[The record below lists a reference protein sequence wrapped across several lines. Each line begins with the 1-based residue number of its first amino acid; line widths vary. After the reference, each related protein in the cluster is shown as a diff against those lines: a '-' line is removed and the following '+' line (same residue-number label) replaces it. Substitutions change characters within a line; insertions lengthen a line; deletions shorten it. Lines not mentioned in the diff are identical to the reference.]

1 MRNVSTTVYS
11 FVRPSVCWQHEQTVW
26 LLVWPP
32 RGVCWAEWLVT
43 NPAAGPC
50 TNLEAPA
57 VALAFGAGGAF
68 SFSCQLLPT
77 HLRCPLRMGEKLF
90 CLCYTQGGQADCVAT
105 LHSVGLGCVARCLGC
120 CSMPASCRTAAL
132 RRHVGCIYA
141 KSSLSQCNQ
150 IVCLQVAMCV
160 RVR

>member
-57 VALAFGAGGAF
+57 VALAFGAGGGLLLFVPAF
-68 SFSCQLLPT
+68 ANTLTLSPENG
-77 HLRCPLRMGEKLF
+77 RKVVLF
-90 CLCYTQGGQADCVAT
+90 VLYPGWPSRLCRHFA
-105 LHSVGLGCVARCLGC
+105 LGRARLC
-120 CSMPASCRTAAL
+120 CSMSRLLQHACKTAAL

>member
-1 MRNVSTTVYS
+1 MCPPPFIPLYVPVCAGNTSRPCGCS
-11 FVRPSVCWQHEQTVW
+11 FGPPVVC
-26 LLVWPP
+26 
-32 RGVCWAEWLVT
+32 
-43 NPAAGPC
+43 AGPSGWSQ
-50 TNLEAPA
+50 TLQLDPA
-57 VALAFGAGGAF
+57 LISRLLLWRLHSGPVGAF

-120 CSMPASCRTAAL
+120 CSMPASCKTAAL